1 MISPSTILKHVLYVM
16 LFSIFVFLYFYNYN
30 NIEFFL
36 IFDLIFL
43 FLNIFFLRGVAK
55 NLIYIIFNLMIFLFL
70 LSRPLIEYL
79 YKIDYWDVGL
89 EFYVTSLF
97 IIGLSLFSINI
108 GYSANNRLILKNK
121 IYKLSKRSEN
131 ILFFIV
137 LCLWIINFI
146 VGLDRYLLLKNLSY
160 TDNYLAFQGRL
171 PSFLVSISAF
181 YIYFFIFFIAAVSN
195 TKRRILVIIFH
206 LLSLVPALLIGE
218 RNGVGQFFIFLILYY
233 VLLNKNI
240 GLGNNISLKR
250 IFYII
255 LFSISLIALF
265 NYVGSLREKNSD
277 VDIISS
283 QPYEKNAIVKFLYL
297 QGTSFYTIVQGLE
310 IEQLLPNR
318 EDKVYSFG
326 MAIDSLLH
334 NSISSKIFSFPELG
348 SGNNMLAVLNSNN
361 LAHPLSY
368 LVMGDSYLMGHG
380 RGTSYV
386 LENYLDFGFLGVVVL
401 SAILGRVIS
410 CLNNSLFFKSYYIR
424 IFALLT
430 MLNLI
435 LLPRFTYSGFFY
447 YFFDIKFII
456 SITIMFFIDKLFSEY
471 KVTNYE

>member
-181 YIYFFIFFIAAVSN
+181 YIYFFIFFLAAVYN
-195 TKRRILVIIFH
+195 TKRRILVIIFN
-206 LLSLVPALLIGE
+206 LLILFTALLIGE
-218 RNGVGQFFIFLILYY
+218 RN
-233 VLLNKNI
+233 
-240 GLGNNISLKR
+240 
-250 IFYII
+250 
-255 LFSISLIALF
+255 FS
-265 NYVGSLREKNSD
+265 
-277 VDIISS
+277 
-283 QPYEKNAIVKFLYL
+283 
-297 QGTSFYTIVQGLE
+297 
-310 IEQLLPNR
+310 
-318 EDKVYSFG
+318 
-326 MAIDSLLH
+326 
-334 NSISSKIFSFPELG
+334 
-348 SGNNMLAVLNSNN
+348 
-361 LAHPLSY
+361 
-368 LVMGDSYLMGHG
+368 
-380 RGTSYV
+380 
-386 LENYLDFGFLGVVVL
+386 
-401 SAILGRVIS
+401 
-410 CLNNSLFFKSYYIR
+410 
-424 IFALLT
+424 
-430 MLNLI
+430 
-435 LLPRFTYSGFFY
+435 
-447 YFFDIKFII
+447 YF
-456 SITIMFFIDKLFSEY
+456 
-471 KVTNYE
+471 

>member
-1 MISPSTILKHVLYVM
+1 M
-16 LFSIFVFLYFYNYN
+16 
-30 NIEFFL
+30 
-36 IFDLIFL
+36 
-43 FLNIFFLRGVAK
+43 
-55 NLIYIIFNLMIFLFL
+55 
-70 LSRPLIEYL
+70 
-79 YKIDYWDVGL
+79 
-89 EFYVTSLF
+89 
-97 IIGLSLFSINI
+97 
-108 GYSANNRLILKNK
+108 
-121 IYKLSKRSEN
+121 
-131 ILFFIV
+131 
-137 LCLWIINFI
+137 
-146 VGLDRYLLLKNLSY
+146 
-160 TDNYLAFQGRL
+160 
-171 PSFLVSISAF
+171 
-181 YIYFFIFFIAAVSN
+181 
-195 TKRRILVIIFH
+195 
-206 LLSLVPALLIGE
+206 
-218 RNGVGQFFIFLILYY
+218 GQFFIFLILYY

-310 IEQLLPNR
+310 IEQILPNR

>member
-1 MISPSTILKHVLYVM
+1 MISLFATLKHFLYAM
-16 LFSIFVFLYFYNYN
+16 LFLIFVFLYFSNCN
-30 NIEFFL
+30 DIDIFL
-36 IFDLIFL
+36 IFDVIFL
-43 FLNIFFLRGVAK
+43 FLNILFSKGIAK
-55 NLIYIIFNLMIFLFL
+55 NLIYIMFNLMVFLFL
-70 LSRPLIEYL
+70 LSRPVIEYL
-79 YKIDYWDVGL
+79 YKIDYWDVNL
-89 EFYVTSLF
+89 EFYTMSLF
-97 IIGLSLFSINI
+97 IIGLSLFSINF
-108 GYSANNRLILKNK
+108 GYSINNRLMVKNE
-121 IYKLSKRSEN
+121 IYKLSKISEN

-137 LCLWIINFI
+137 LFLWVINFI
-146 VGLDRYLLLKNLSY
+146 VGVDRYLLLRDLPY

-181 YIYFFIFFIAAVSN
+181 YIYFFIFFLAAIPNS
-195 TKRRILVIIFH
+195 KKRILVIIFH
-206 LLSLVPALLIGE
+206 LISLVPVLLIGE

-233 VLLNKNI
+233 FLLNENLGFSKNI
-240 GLGNNISLKR
+240 SFKR

-255 LFSISLIALF
+255 LFLISLMALF
-265 NYVGSLREKNSD
+265 NYVGNLREKNSD
-277 VDIISS
+277 VDVISS

-310 IEQLLPNR
+310 IEKLLPNR

-326 MAIDSLLH
+326 MVIDSLLH

-386 LENYLDFGFLGVVVL
+386 LENYLDFGFLGVVIL

-410 CLNNSLFFKSYYIR
+410 CLNSSLFFKSYYIR
-424 IFALLT
+424 ILALLT

-447 YFFDIKFII
+447 YFFDMKFII

-471 KVTNYE
+471 KVKNYE